1 MGSSSGERPARY
13 APRIAVFSD
22 VFVVAA
28 TRSAV
33 SVQRRMFPMV

>member
-1 MGSSSGERPARY
+1 M
-13 APRIAVFSD
+13 AVFSD

-33 SVQRRMFPMV
+33 SLQRRMQGMLAFPREYG